1 MNAQAGNVL
10 SRVSADIA
18 TCAPVFRRTLMARCN
33 TALSAVQQPSPGLS
47 TGLSG
52 PGGSRTRRRRDS
64 ADHQPQRTDADR
76 GGHRLAILDG
86 AGEDRLGQRILHRFL
101 DDALERTR
109 PIGRVIALL
118 AEPVARLLGQFEPD
132 LALVEELFAGA

>member
-1 MNAQAGNVL
+1 
-10 SRVSADIA
+10 
-18 TCAPVFRRTLMARCN
+18 MARCN
-33 TALSAVQQPSPGLS
+33 TALSAVQHRRRACRPDCPGRAAAHPAPPRFPPIISP
-47 TGLSG
+47 SG
-52 PGGSRTRRRRDS
+52 PTLTGTVSPS
-64 ADHQPQRTDADR
+64 F
-76 GGHRLAILDG
+76 DG